1 MEDQNMEFSIEKS
14 ELLTALYRAQ
24 GVVERRTA
32 MPILANILLEAKKS
46 IIVITATDLEV
57 GVRGSYPAVIEKEG
71 SITMP
76 ARHLYDIAK
85 ELPEGKIYFKRKE
98 NFWVEI
104 VSGKALFNIV
114 GLSPEDYPALPNY
127 KDKKFYDIKPE
138 ILKEMI
144 QKTIFSVSTDETRYH
159 LNGVFFEKPKPG
171 ENTIRMVATDGHR
184 LSLIDKQIEFSEEL
198 SFTRGVIIPRK
209 GLVELKRLLEEGE
222 SEYQIGFD
230 SNHVVIKKEKVIIF
244 IRLIDGEFPDYEQVI
259 PQNHTKKVILNKE
272 KFLGSLRRI
281 SLLSNDRSKAIKL
294 CLKDDILEISTNN
307 PEIGEAKEELDIS
320 YKGSDLEAG
329 FNAKYFMDVL
339 NAIESEEVSL
349 EFNDKLSPGVI
360 RSVGDDKYVCVVMP
374 MRI

>member
-1 MEDQNMEFSIEKS
+1 MDFSIEKN
-14 ELLTALYRAQ
+14 ELQKALYRAQ

-32 MPILANILLEAKKS
+32 MPILANILLEAKNGN
-46 IIVITATDLEV
+46 IIITATDLEV
-57 GVRGSYPAVIEKEG
+57 GIRGSYSAQVEKEG
-71 SITMP
+71 SITVP
-76 ARHLYDIAK
+76 AKHLYEIVK
-85 ELPEGKIYFKRKE
+85 ELPEGKVTFKRKE

-104 VSGKALFNIV
+104 TSGKVFFNIV
-114 GLSPEDYPALPNY
+114 GLSPEDYPALPSY
-127 KDKKFYDIKPE
+127 KDKKFYEIKPE
-138 ILKEMI
+138 ILREMI

-159 LNGVFFEKPKPG
+159 LNGVFFEKPKNG
-171 ENTIRMVATDGHR
+171 ESLVRMVATDGHR
-184 LSLIDKQIEFSEEL
+184 LSLIDKEIEFSEEL

-222 SEYQIGFD
+222 GTHEIAFD
-230 SNHVVIKKEKVIIF
+230 PNHVVIKKDKLIIF

-259 PQNHTKKVILNKE
+259 PQEHSKKVILNKE

-294 CLKDDILEISTNN
+294 SLKNDVLEISTNN
-307 PEIGEAKEELDIS
+307 PEVGEAKEEIDIS
-320 YKGSDLEAG
+320 YQGGDLEAG

-339 NAIESEEVSL
+339 NAMESEEISL

-360 RSVGDDKYVCVVMP
+360 RSVGDDKYICVVMP